1 MDKGERIRR
10 MIDKGMT
17 AMEIASKLGCT
28 RGLVY
33 FHALEPEARNQLR
46 CTEYHRARSRG
57 LDSAAASNRATTLTV
72 RACSAAYWA
81 RHAEARAKASAPPAP
96 PPAPPP
102 AAAE

>member
-17 AMEIASKLGCT
+17 ATEIASKLGCT
-28 RGLVY
+28 RWLVY
-33 FHALEPEARNQLR
+33 FHALEPEARKQLR

-57 LDSAAASNRATTLTV
+57 LDCAAASNRAAALTA
-72 RACSAAYWA
+72 RACHSAYWA
-81 RHAEARAKASAPPAP
+81 RYAEARARASAPPALRR
-96 PPAPPP
+96 APPP